1 VRARVP
7 PNRSLR
13 RTRDLRKRARDV
25 TAVSPRPAEPPA
37 RPVADS
43 PVRPAR
49 IRRRRGHHEVPEGGG
64 AREAQ
69 EGAAG
74 GEASRARRGIRPR
87 RSDDDEGR
95 SHRDGAP
102 NERRRRRRRRRRPI
116 PSPVRGRERRH
127 ARRPRGYQRPRGYR
141 RRARA
146 RALRRRRLGARGRG
160 ARPSPRIQVRAHRV
174 VDGPASCAPGWKD
187 DVRGRNA
194 RAQTPGPV
202 RGVRDGRRDTRQGGE
217 SPTSHRARGG
227 WYDPCSPRRVQVAE
241 QDAISGAAR
250 STRSSR
256 RVGGRRREGKGKGGT
271 NEEGTIQRTRTRP
284 PRRPAVAAEDQ
295 ERAASV
301 VGRGGSL
308 GVFAGGSRTRTRR
321 RRPDAAVAEGGA
333 VRVPA

>member
-1 VRARVP
+1 MRARVP

-13 RTRDLRKRARDV
+13 PTRGLRKRARDV

-87 RSDDDEGR
+87 RGDDHEGR

-102 NERRRRRRRRRRPI
+102 NERRRRRQRRRRPI

-141 RRARA
+141 RRVRA
-146 RALRRRRLGARGRG
+146 RALRRRCLGARGRG
-160 ARPSPRIQVRAHRV
+160 ARPSRIRAHGV
-174 VDGPASCAPGWKD
+174 VDGPASCAPEE
-187 DVRGRNA
+187 DVRGRRNT

-202 RGVRDGRRDTRQGGE
+202 RGVRDGRRDAR
-217 SPTSHRARGG
+217 RADARRASRANGA
-227 WYDPCSPRRVQVAE
+227 PRRVQVAE
-241 QDAISGAAR
+241 QDAISGTAR
-250 STRSSR
+250 WRSSR
-256 RVGGRRREGKGKGGT
+256 RGGRRREGGET
-271 NEEGTIQRTRTRP
+271 
-284 PRRPAVAAEDQ
+284 
-295 ERAASV
+295 
-301 VGRGGSL
+301 
-308 GVFAGGSRTRTRR
+308 GV
-321 RRPDAAVAEGGA
+321 
-333 VRVPA
+333 

>member
-1 VRARVP
+1 MRARVP

-13 RTRDLRKRARDV
+13 PTRGLRKRARDV
-25 TAVSPRPAEPPA
+25 TAVPPRPAEPPA

-87 RSDDDEGR
+87 RGDEGR

-102 NERRRRRRRRRRPI
+102 NERRRRRQRRRRPI

-141 RRARA
+141 RRVRA

-160 ARPSPRIQVRAHRV
+160 ARPSRIRAHGV
-174 VDGPASCAPGWKD
+174 VDGPASCAPE
-187 DVRGRNA
+187 DVRGRRNT

-202 RGVRDGRRDTRQGGE
+202 RGVRDGRRDAR
-217 SPTSHRARGG
+217 RADARRASRGYG
-227 WYDPCSPRRVQVAE
+227 APRRIQVAE
-241 QDAISGAAR
+241 QDAISGTAR
-250 STRSSR
+250 WRSSR
-256 RVGGRRREGKGKGGT
+256 RGGRRREGGET
-271 NEEGTIQRTRTRP
+271 
-284 PRRPAVAAEDQ
+284 
-295 ERAASV
+295 
-301 VGRGGSL
+301 
-308 GVFAGGSRTRTRR
+308 GV
-321 RRPDAAVAEGGA
+321 
-333 VRVPA
+333 

>member
-1 VRARVP
+1 MRARVP

-13 RTRDLRKRARDV
+13 PTRGLRKRARDV

-102 NERRRRRRRRRRPI
+102 NERRRRRQRRRRPI

-141 RRARA
+141 RRVRA

-160 ARPSPRIQVRAHRV
+160 ARPSRIRAHGV
-174 VDGPASCAPGWKD
+174 VDGPASCAPEE
-187 DVRGRNA
+187 DVRGRRNT

-241 QDAISGAAR
+241 QDAISGTAR
-250 STRSSR
+250 WRSSR
-256 RVGGRRREGKGKGGT
+256 RGGRRREGGET
-271 NEEGTIQRTRTRP
+271 
-284 PRRPAVAAEDQ
+284 
-295 ERAASV
+295 
-301 VGRGGSL
+301 
-308 GVFAGGSRTRTRR
+308 GV
-321 RRPDAAVAEGGA
+321 
-333 VRVPA
+333 